1 MIFGYIISLN
11 AKLLRKTDM
20 AKITII
26 GAGMMG
32 SAMSVPASYNNNT
45 VRIVGTPLDDDIISE
60 ASKTGYHIT
69 LKRNLPKSN
78 EYYHYSDL
86 DKVLNDSDCIIC
98 GVSSF
103 GVEWF
108 SDNVLPRLDENI
120 PVLSITKGLKIDEN
134 GNMISFSD
142 FYSKNHPN
150 KHFSLNCVGGPCTS
164 YELVDKH
171 NTEVAFCGEN
181 IVDLDF
187 FKSILQTP
195 YYHISLTT
203 DVIGLETAVAL
214 KNAYA
219 LGVSLAIG
227 MAEKNQTEDSVPDY
241 NAQAGLFYQAVK
253 EMSKLIALNGG
264 ESDKISFGAGDLF
277 VTVFG
282 GRTRKIGTL
291 LGKGIKY
298 SQAKEMLK
306 GITLESIAIT
316 KLVTESLTRTNV
328 GAKDFPLLFHIKS
341 LIEEKQE
348 EIPWNLFTE

>member
-1 MIFGYIISLN
+1 
-11 AKLLRKTDM
+11 M

-45 VRIVGTPLDDDIISE
+45 IRIVGTPLDDNIINE
-60 ASKTGYHIT
+60 ALNSGYHIT
-69 LKRNLPKSN
+69 LKRQLPNGN

-103 GVEWF
+103 GVDWF
-108 SDNVLPRLDENI
+108 SENVLPKLDERI
-120 PVLSITKGLKIDEN
+120 PVLSITKGLKMDEN
-134 GNMISFSD
+134 GKMISFSEY
-142 FYSKNHPN
+142 YSKNHPN

-164 YELVDKH
+164 YELVDMH
-171 NTEVAFCGEN
+171 NTEVAFCGDN
-181 IVDLDF
+181 MKDLEF

-227 MAEKNQTEDSVPDY
+227 MAERNQTEDSVPDY

-253 EMSKLIALNGG
+253 EMSKLLAINGG
-264 ESDKISFGAGDLF
+264 ESNKIAFGAGDLY

-291 LGKGIKY
+291 LGKGIRY

-306 GITLESIAIT
+306 GVTLESIAIT
-316 KLVTESLTRTNV
+316 KLVTESLIKTN
-328 GAKDFPLLFHIKS
+328 ANTKDLPLLFHIKS

-348 EIPWNLFTE
+348 EIPWDLFTN

>member
-1 MIFGYIISLN
+1 
-11 AKLLRKTDM
+11 M

-26 GAGMMG
+26 GSGMMG
-32 SAMSVPASYNNNT
+32 SAMSVPASYNHNQI
-45 VRIVGTPLDDDIISE
+45 RIVGTPLDKTIISGL
-60 ASKTGYHIT
+60 SNTGYHIT
-69 LKRNLPKSN
+69 LKRNLPEGI
-78 EYYHYSDL
+78 EYYQYEDME
-86 DKVLNDSDCIIC
+86 KVLNDADCIIC

-103 GVEWF
+103 GVDWF
-108 SDNVLPRLDENI
+108 LENVLPKLDESI
-120 PVLSITKGLKIDEN
+120 PVLSITKGLKTDDT
-134 GNMISFSD
+134 GNMISFLEY
-142 FYSKNHPN
+142 YSRKLPD
-150 KHFSLNCVGGPCTS
+150 KHFSFNCVGGPCTS

-171 NTEVAFCGEN
+171 NTEVAFCGKN
-181 IVDLDF
+181 MKDLEF
-187 FKSILQTP
+187 FKSVLQTP

-264 ESDKISFGAGDLF
+264 ESDNISFGAGDLF

-316 KLVTESLTRTNV
+316 KLVTESLRKTN
-328 GAKDFPLLFHIKS
+328 KNPEDFPLLFHIQS
-341 LIEEKQE
+341 LIDEQQK
-348 EIPWNLFTE
+348 EIPWDSFTY